1 MKRSVIMLVCA
12 GVLLLLL
19 SFVHAEEAPVNPA
32 AGLWEFIRTD
42 NNSNLHFSS
51 YVELRPDG
59 TYIFQLVD
67 EGYVSLRIESCIA
80 EDDGFV
86 LEGGYY
92 RSRFTAE
99 GDILTRTDID
109 PYGHENELGPDRFR
123 RITERPPELFR
134 VLSCLCLKKLQNS
147 NYFLC
152 VKGRRNRNLP
162 RRILL
167 APVVIVE
174 FFRRKCHLRN

>member
-12 GVLLLLL
+12 SVLLLLL

-99 GDILTRTDID
+99 GDIPMDMRLSLVRTDSA
-109 PYGHENELGPDRFR
+109 G
-123 RITERPPELFR
+123 
-134 VLSCLCLKKLQNS
+134 SQS
-147 NYFLC
+147 
-152 VKGRRNRNLP
+152 GRRS
-162 RRILL
+162 
-167 APVVIVE
+167 
-174 FFRRKCHLRN
+174 FSGS